1 MNRLRQPVGVAILL
15 LGVLTPF
22 VPLVLWSFAGR
33 WRYPGLVPQQGT
45 LRGVR
50 LLADPTS
57 QVLQGLATSA
67 TIGAAVTVLS
77 VAVGVPAGRAL
88 GLYEFRGRSL
98 VRLLLVAPALV
109 PGLAVLLGTQ
119 VFFLRYGL
127 ADTRAGV
134 VLVQLVPA
142 IPYVTLVMTGAYGNF
157 DVDYERQAALLGAR
171 PWQVQLHVTLPAL
184 RPALTVAAY
193 FAFLIS
199 WSEYALTLL
208 IGGGT
213 VKTLPLL
220 LFAYAGGPDP
230 TEAAAVALTVIVP
243 PLLLMALVVRGL
255 SGRGGTLGLVRS

>member
-1 MNRLRQPVGVAILL
+1 MRRLRHPVSAALML
-15 LGVLTPF
+15 LGVLIPL

-57 QVLQGLATSA
+57 QVLAGLGTSVS
-67 TIGAAVTVLS
+67 IGAAVTLLS
-77 VAVGVPAGRAL
+77 LAVGVPAGRAL
-88 GLYEFRGRSL
+88 GLYEFRGRNL

-127 ADTRAGV
+127 ADTLAGV
-134 VLVQLVPA
+134 VLVQLVPT
-142 IPYVTLVMTGAYGNF
+142 IPYVTLVMAGAYANF
-157 DVDYERQAALLGAR
+157 EVDYERQAALLGAR

-220 LFAYAGGPDP
+220 LYAYAGGPDP
-230 TEAAAVALTVIVP
+230 TEAAAVALVVMLP

>member
-1 MNRLRQPVGVAILL
+1 MSRLRTPVSVALLL
-15 LGVLTPF
+15 LGAAIPL
-22 VPLVLWSFAGR
+22 VPVVLWSFAGR
-33 WRYPGLVPQQGT
+33 WRYPGLIPQQGT

-57 QVLQGLATSA
+57 QVLQGLATSGA
-67 TIGAAVTVLS
+67 VGAAVTVLS
-77 VAVGVPAGRAL
+77 LAVGVPAGRAL

-98 VRLLLVAPALV
+98 VRLLLATPALV

-134 VLVQLVPA
+134 VLAHLVPA
-142 IPYVTLVMTGAYGNF
+142 IPYVTLVMTGAFANF

-171 PWQVQLHVTLPAL
+171 SWQVQLHVTLPAL

-208 IGGGT
+208 MGGGT

-220 LFAYAGGPDP
+220 LFAYARGPDP
-230 TEAAAVALTVIVP
+230 TRAAAVALVLILP